1 MDDIRI
7 PHIAAKAGQIILE
20 SGGETYRVEETI
32 LKICKAYGLEDSD
45 SFVTPTGIILSV
57 TYKNGTT
64 SSVVKRIRKRSV
76 DLEKIAQVN
85 EISRSLA
92 KEVYPVSILDTKLKD
107 IENLKR
113 YSTAT
118 SLIFASFAS
127 GFFSLIFGGTF
138 KDFICTFFIGLIIKF
153 MSNFLDSLD
162 INYFFI
168 NIVGGAI
175 AAALSILC
183 AQLGLASNLDKVII
197 GAIMLLVPGLAI
209 TNGIRDTLAG
219 DLVSGISRALE
230 AFIIAIAIAVGTGI
244 VYKIW
249 FTIAGGVTL

>member
-32 LKICKAYGLEDSD
+32 LRICKAYGLEDSD
-45 SFVTPTGIILSV
+45 SFVTPTGIMLSV
-57 TYKNGTT
+57 TCKNGTT

-76 DLEKIAQVN
+76 DLEKIARVN
-85 EISRSLA
+85 EISRALS
-92 KEVYPVSILDTKLKD
+92 KEIYPVSDLEAKLKD
-107 IENLKR
+107 IENLRR
-113 YSTAT
+113 YSTTT
-118 SLIFASFAS
+118 SLLFACFGAGS
-127 GFFSLIFGGTF
+127 FSLLFGGSF
-138 KDFICTFFIGLIIKF
+138 KDFFCAFFIGLLIKS

-162 INYFFI
+162 VNYFFV

-175 AAALSILC
+175 AAALSILFS
-183 AQLGLASNLDKVII
+183 QLGLATNLDKVII

-219 DLVSGISRALE
+219 DLVSGVSRAVE